1 MANSIEGALGA
12 NQVQGVS
19 RLRGGA
25 SITYQPVQV
34 AADNSKVNKLAQ
46 WSQNM
51 QTLAKIGESAYMK
64 YDANQKAKAD
74 ERSNEI
80 IRKFTPEQRRQA
92 IKDGTLLYKDDPY
105 AMQAL
110 KEKTGRNAAFLIDD
124 DVSQKIQQGHF
135 RTRQEMETYRQEQL
149 TKGAKEYAEE
159 FGIDQGDEFFQKGF
173 NSDITQRNI
182 SLYGAHDNFMSERYK
197 QGNTVQSK
205 VELDSILSDPTVL
218 RNQHAGAMFNGY
230 IQTNLKSGA
239 IYSDDQANTVIRQS
253 LGDVVNREGGR
264 AFLDSLENQKV
275 TLNGTTSTYRQL
287 LGDDAWTNLQ
297 TKASQSE
304 YSLNAK
310 RSENLQVSIGEAIN
324 QDDPAKGMEM
334 LQVLKAEN
342 NKYQVGDEMTP
353 QRQMLI
359 QAETQL
365 QDRVRQDTQQRNK
378 QLVKAAQD
386 DNKYLI
392 MDQQFSK
399 RLGGAY
405 VPTDYKNMPAN
416 DATGEW
422 SYQDAVNYA
431 NKKITQ
437 IDQMN
442 IPDEQKD
449 RMKMQYLRADA
460 DNGPFRQIFGTQVA
474 DAQKEWGAAV
484 INGSLPTQGTPA
496 LDSLRRVMKADP
508 SLIASLYP
516 EQADLFNTMDMMDNM
531 GVSPQVIIDADRQAR
546 TQTKDMRFESD
557 KNWQDLKNN
566 SKAPELSRIPTS
578 LDGAARKIYDST
590 LMRTGNQDLAQQQ
603 TTKFLKENTVT
614 FTADVDGDAIGVI
627 PRNMLTVTSDPDSYK
642 QGQEIIDRAAKQIA
656 QANPWITNKQLTVYQ
671 QGKSIYLMDTT
682 GQISVRYDQDTL
694 QRVYADE
701 QNRASQKA
709 TDEALKKANERAPIA
724 QVGKAREVAAKRV
737 RAKRASV
744 PKFIYGRKE
753 DE

>member
-1 MANSIEGALGA
+1 
-12 NQVQGVS
+12 
-19 RLRGGA
+19 
-25 SITYQPVQV
+25 
-34 AADNSKVNKLAQ
+34 
-46 WSQNM
+46 
-51 QTLAKIGESAYMK
+51 
-64 YDANQKAKAD
+64 
-74 ERSNEI
+74 
-80 IRKFTPEQRRQA
+80 
-92 IKDGTLLYKDDPY
+92 
-105 AMQAL
+105 
-110 KEKTGRNAAFLIDD
+110 
-124 DVSQKIQQGHF
+124 
-135 RTRQEMETYRQEQL
+135 
-149 TKGAKEYAEE
+149 
-159 FGIDQGDEFFQKGF
+159 
-173 NSDITQRNI
+173 
-182 SLYGAHDNFMSERYK
+182 
-197 QGNTVQSK
+197 
-205 VELDSILSDPTVL
+205 
-218 RNQHAGAMFNGY
+218 
-230 IQTNLKSGA
+230 
-239 IYSDDQANTVIRQS
+239 
-253 LGDVVNREGGR
+253 
-264 AFLDSLENQKV
+264 
-275 TLNGTTSTYRQL
+275 
-287 LGDDAWTNLQ
+287 
-297 TKASQSE
+297 
-304 YSLNAK
+304 
-310 RSENLQVSIGEAIN
+310 
-324 QDDPAKGMEM
+324 
-334 LQVLKAEN
+334 
-342 NKYQVGDEMTP
+342 MTP

-416 DATGEW
+416 ESTGDW

-460 DNGPFRQIFGTQVA
+460 DSGPFRQIFGTQVA

-484 INGSLPTQGTPA
+484 INGAMPTQGTPA

-508 SLIASLYP
+508 SLVASLYP

-682 GQISVRYDQDTL
+682 GQVSVRYDQDTL

-709 TDEALKKANERAPIA
+709 TDEALKKANERAPIS
-724 QVGKAREVAAKRV
+724 QVGKARAQAAKRV
-737 RAKRASV
+737 RAKQASV
-744 PKFIYGRKE
+744 PKYIYGRQD